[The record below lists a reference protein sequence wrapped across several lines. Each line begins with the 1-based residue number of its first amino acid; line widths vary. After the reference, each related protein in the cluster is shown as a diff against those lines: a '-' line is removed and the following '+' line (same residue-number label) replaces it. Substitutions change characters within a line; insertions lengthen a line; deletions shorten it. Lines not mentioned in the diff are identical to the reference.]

1 MRKQTENFQ
10 AETKELLNLMVH
22 SIYTNKEIFL
32 RELISNGSDA
42 IDKLKFKALTD
53 TELLKD
59 LNEFK
64 IEIKA
69 DKDKNQLIIEDT
81 GIGMTFD
88 EVNENIG
95 TIAKSGSKAF
105 IEKFK
110 EAKENEQLDIIGQF
124 GVGFYS
130 AFMVANDITLYTKS
144 PYSDV
149 TIKWSSK
156 GDGTYEIEE
165 IENLEDLKRGTRI
178 VLTLNEDS
186 KEFLEDFTIRMIVK
200 KHSNSIKYPIYFG
213 GEKLN
218 NETPIWKKDKK
229 DITEEEYNEFYK
241 NTFYDHEDPLL
252 HFHIKVQGSLEY
264 TALIYVPKRTPM
276 DFYTRDY
283 KRGLQLYTKNVF
295 IMEKAESLIPEHF
308 SFMKGI
314 VDTDNLSLNIS
325 REILQ
330 QDNELV
336 KISKNIE
343 KKIETELKKL
353 LKDDREKYITMWEAF
368 GRTIKFGIQDMFG
381 LNKEKLQD
389 LLIFKSSFEDKYTTL
404 KEYVDRMKDDQKEIY
419 YVTGENEDLIKVLPK
434 VKVLKDKGF
443 EVLYLTD
450 KIDEFT
456 LKTMMNYAEKQFKSI
471 SDADFAN
478 MEDEKE
484 KETRENLEKENR
496 SLLDKIKDMLGGK
509 IEEARLNRN
518 LGSGAVGLASKG
530 EISLEMEKTLAE
542 IPGNEGMKA
551 QKILELNPN
560 HPLFEKIK
568 NTTDEEELKDLVYVL
583 YNQSLLVEGFAIE
596 NPVEFSEKLNRLII
610 G

>member
-1 MRKQTENFQ
+1 
-10 AETKELLNLMVH
+10 
-22 SIYTNKEIFL
+22 
-32 RELISNGSDA
+32 
-42 IDKLKFKALTD
+42 
-53 TELLKD
+53 
-59 LNEFK
+59 
-64 IEIKA
+64 
-69 DKDKNQLIIEDT
+69 
-81 GIGMTFD
+81 
-88 EVNENIG
+88 
-95 TIAKSGSKAF
+95 
-105 IEKFK
+105 
-110 EAKENEQLDIIGQF
+110 
-124 GVGFYS
+124 
-130 AFMVANDITLYTKS
+130 
-144 PYSDV
+144 
-149 TIKWSSK
+149 
-156 GDGTYEIEE
+156 
-165 IENLEDLKRGTRI
+165 
-178 VLTLNEDS
+178 
-186 KEFLEDFTIRMIVK
+186 
-200 KHSNSIKYPIYFG
+200 
-213 GEKLN
+213 
-218 NETPIWKKDKK
+218 
-229 DITEEEYNEFYK
+229 
-241 NTFYDHEDPLL
+241 
-252 HFHIKVQGSLEY
+252 
-264 TALIYVPKRTPM
+264 
-276 DFYTRDY
+276 
-283 KRGLQLYTKNVF
+283 
-295 IMEKAESLIPEHF
+295 
-308 SFMKGI
+308 MKGI

-368 GRTIKFGIQDMFG
+368 GRTIKFGVQDMFG

-484 KETRENLEKENR
+484 KETRENLEKENK

-509 IEEARLNRN
+509 IEEARLNGNLGSGAVGLASKGEISLEMEKTLAEIPGNEGMKAQKILELNKENKSLLDKIKDMLGGKIEEARLNGN